1 MPSTPPAPMSDR
13 ELGAVERA
21 IGSLGDALDRAN
33 ADDPR
38 SIEPVLAR
46 VAALRAASSRTELD
60 ASRFPDVRSRLDRV
74 MGRFQQ
80 LIDDLVVIRD
90 GVGRD
95 LARVRRRR
103 RELGQAAPNLGG
115 SRLDLTR

>member
-1 MPSTPPAPMSDR
+1 MSDR
-13 ELGAVERA
+13 DLGAVERA
-21 IGSLGDALDRAN
+21 IGSLGDALDRAD

-46 VAALRAASSRTELD
+46 VAALRAAASGAALD
-60 ASRFPDVRSRLDRV
+60 ASRFPDVRARLDQV
-74 MGRFQQ
+74 MSRFQG

-103 RELGQAAPNLGG
+103 RERGRTAPDLGG